1 MAWTFIRQVSS
12 LQGPQVG
19 SLGTAHASFLLLGG
33 IVDSSLGEAFCLWH
47 HGEFLLGMAPSK
59 F

>member
-1 MAWTFIRQVSS
+1 MAWTSIRQVSS
-12 LQGPQVG
+12 LQGPPLG

-33 IVDSSLGEAFCLWH
+33 IVDSSLREAFCLWH
-47 HGEFLLGMAPSK
+47 LGEFLLGMSPSK

>member
-1 MAWTFIRQVSS
+1 MAWTSIRQASS
-12 LQGPQVG
+12 LQGAPVG

-33 IVDSSLGEAFCLWH
+33 IVDPSLGEDFCLWH
-47 HGEFLLGMAPSK
+47 LGEFLLGTAPSK